1 MIERY
6 LKNEIQNALT
16 DRMAFISGAR
26 QVGKTTLANRIGE
39 QFFKGRQAYFNWD
52 SGKDRK
58 AVLSEK
64 FPADAEYVILDEVHK
79 FRKWKNLIKGVFD
92 KNRNRF
98 KIIVTGSA
106 RLDIFRKGG
115 DSLLGRYRH
124 FRLHPLSL
132 PELGGG
138 KCAIIPGMKP
148 KFPPVPAAVSAGF
161 SALLKYGG
169 FPEVF
174 SRKNGA
180 FLRQWHN
187 ERKNL
192 LVKEDI
198 RDIEGIRD
206 LSTLQVLADMLPG
219 KVGSLLSLNSL
230 REDLEVAYNTV
241 ADWMEVLERFYF
253 HYRIYPFH
261 SKLFRA
267 LKKEPKLYLWDWS
280 EVPEPAARFENFIA
294 SHLLKFCDYFYDT
307 QGYRTRLHYLRDR
320 QQREVDFFVTYEG
333 KPWFAVEVKTGVGKI
348 STPLRYFTDRLK
360 IPCSFQVTTER
371 GVDYIQ
377 NGIRVISADKFLSAL
392 V

>member
-6 LKNEIQNALT
+6 LKNEIKSALGG
-16 DRMAFISGAR
+16 RMAFISGAR
-26 QVGKTTLANRIGE
+26 QVGKTTLANQLGE
-39 QFFKGRQAYFNWD
+39 QFFKGNRAYFSWD
-52 SGKDRK
+52 SGTDRK
-58 AVLSEK
+58 AVLAGK
-64 FPADAEYVILDEVHK
+64 FPADAEYVIFDEVHK
-79 FRKWKNLIKGVFD
+79 FRKWKNLIKGIFD
-92 KNRNRF
+92 KHRNRF
-98 KIIVTGSA
+98 QIIVTGSA

-132 PELGGG
+132 SELGGG
-138 KCAIIPGMKP
+138 KCAIIPPGKLE
-148 KFPPVPAAVSAGF
+148 FPPVPAAASAGF
-161 SALLKYGG
+161 AALLKYGG

-174 SRKNGA
+174 SRRSDA

-206 LSTLQVLADMLPG
+206 LSTLQILADMLPG
-219 KVGSLLSLNSL
+219 KVGSRLSLNSL

-261 SKLFRA
+261 SNLFRA

-280 EVPEPAARFENFIA
+280 EVPGPAARFENFVA

-320 QQREVDFFVTYEG
+320 QQREVDFLVTYEG
-333 KPWFAVEVKTGVGKI
+333 RPWFAVEVKTGAGKI
-348 STPLRYFTDRLK
+348 STPLRYFTDKLR
-360 IPCSFQVTTER
+360 IPYSFQVTQER
-371 GVDYIQ
+371 GIDYLQ
-377 NGIRVISADKFLSAL
+377 NGIRVISADKFLSSL

>member
-1 MIERY
+1 M
-6 LKNEIQNALT
+6 LT
-16 DRMAFISGAR
+16 
-26 QVGKTTLANRIGE
+26 T
-39 QFFKGRQAYFNWD
+39 
-52 SGKDRK
+52 
-58 AVLSEK
+58 
-64 FPADAEYVILDEVHK
+64 
-79 FRKWKNLIKGVFD
+79 
-92 KNRNRF
+92 
-98 KIIVTGSA
+98 
-106 RLDIFRKGG
+106 
-115 DSLLGRYRH
+115 GRYRH

-138 KCAIIPGMKP
+138 KCAIIPPMKP
-148 KFPPVPAAVSAGF
+148 EFPPVPAAASAGF

-174 SRKNGA
+174 SRKNDA

-206 LSTLQVLADMLPG
+206 LSTLQLLADMLPE
-219 KVGSLLSLNSL
+219 KVGSLLSLNAL

-280 EVPEPAARFENFIA
+280 GVPDPAARFENFVA
-294 SHLLKFCDYFYDT
+294 SHLLKFCDYFYDA
-307 QGYRTRLHYLRDR
+307 QGCRTRLHYLRDR

-333 KPWFAVEVKTGVGKI
+333 KPWFAVEVKSGAGKI
-348 STPLRYFTDRLK
+348 STPLRYFTDKLK
-360 IPCSFQVTTER
+360 IPYSFQVTQEC
-371 GVDYIQ
+371 GIDYVQ
-377 NGIRVISADKFLSAL
+377 NGIRAISADRFLSAL

>member
-1 MIERY
+1 M
-6 LKNEIQNALT
+6 
-16 DRMAFISGAR
+16 
-26 QVGKTTLANRIGE
+26 
-39 QFFKGRQAYFNWD
+39 
-52 SGKDRK
+52 
-58 AVLSEK
+58 
-64 FPADAEYVILDEVHK
+64 
-79 FRKWKNLIKGVFD
+79 IKGIFD
-92 KNRNRF
+92 KQKNRF

-132 PELGGG
+132 NELTGGL
-138 KCAIIPGMKP
+138 CSITPPMKP
-148 KFPPVPAAVSAGF
+148 DFPPVPAAAAAGF
-161 SALLKYGG
+161 DALLKFGG

-174 SRKNGA
+174 SRKDDV

-192 LVKEDI
+192 LIKEDI

-206 LSTLQVLADMLPG
+206 LSTLQILADMLPE
-219 KVGSLLSLNSL
+219 KVGSLFSLNSL

-261 SKLFRA
+261 SKLFRS

-280 EVPEPAARFENFIA
+280 EVPGPAARFENFVA

-307 QGYRTRLHYLRDR
+307 QGYRIRLHYLRDR
-320 QQREVDFFVTYEG
+320 QQREVDFLVTSEG
-333 KPWFAVEVKTGVGKI
+333 KPWFAVEVKTGTGKI
-348 STPLRYFTDRLK
+348 STPLRYFTDKLK
-360 IPCSFQVTTER
+360 IPSSFQVTQER
-371 GVDYIQ
+371 GIDYTQ
-377 NGIRVISADKFLSAL
+377 NGIRVISADKFISVL